1 MNATNN
7 ISVTNASQQNITVTT
22 PHGTLHIKSALD
34 AEDHAMMKATEL
46 HAFLALVSGEGQAD
60 FMSMNE
66 ELKNS
71 LLWAARRSAGELCE
85 VLAQVRFAE
94 AGVSK

>member
-1 MNATNN
+1 MNMSNDSSGA
-7 ISVTNASQQNITVTT
+7 VPRQQNIKVTT
-22 PHGTLHIKSALD
+22 PHGTLHIEGALD
-34 AEDHAMMKATEL
+34 AQDHAMMKATEL

-60 FMSMNE
+60 FMNMNE

-85 VLAQVRFAE
+85 ILEQVSFAAHE
-94 AGVSK
+94 VGQ